1 MAGQCYPATTGKGL
15 PENGWRLL
23 RRQESNFDKHDKQ
36 INIVHCVL
44 QSVETKGSAM
54 FKKFWLFGPLTGFT
68 FASIAAL
75 IFTMWDWL
83 ENPGGIF
90 RDANGTNWNFV
101 YDTAVSWFVPTFIT
115 VAIIASAG
123 HILFS
128 ALLLAYRK
136 RLSAKHD
143 RFNT

>member
-1 MAGQCYPATTGKGL
+1 
-15 PENGWRLL
+15 
-23 RRQESNFDKHDKQ
+23 
-36 INIVHCVL
+36 
-44 QSVETKGSAM
+44 M
-54 FKKFWLFGPLTGFT
+54 FKKFWLFGPIMGVIS
-68 FASIAAL
+68 ASIAAL
-75 IFTMWDWL
+75 IFTVWDWL

-128 ALLLAYRK
+128 VVLLAIRR
-136 RLSAKHD
+136 RLSAKDD